1 MPTEM
6 VAAYPGTARL
16 GLTPDG
22 SHQGQSSP
30 EEGYSK
36 PTGAVTI
43 DRIRMDRAHSFLPRP
58 CSPALRTIPS
68 GALLVHDGDH
78 RPLFLL
84 PRERVG
90 EPR

>member
-30 EEGYSK
+30 E
-36 PTGAVTI
+36 
-43 DRIRMDRAHSFLPRP
+43 
-58 CSPALRTIPS
+58 
-68 GALLVHDGDH
+68 
-78 RPLFLL
+78 
-84 PRERVG
+84 
-90 EPR
+90 